1 MRVCQILSLKTARF
15 TAISAVIAGL
25 SLSSSSCSTTTRLAI
40 GQISPV
46 VYEGSESLQ
55 KEKNW
60 DFFRASAPSSLQLAE
75 MMLEKDPDNKE
86 LLALLTKGYASYAYV
101 ISDTL
106 ALAHRLEG
114 EDDSDY
120 HQQARVS
127 LAKALSYG
135 MRFMEESGVSY
146 EAIKNAANKN
156 ELASLLNEQF
166 DLDETIDKEALFFA
180 GIAWLQS
187 INYNMSQML
196 LTSQAGQAFSL
207 IEAVCNKD
215 PSFQNGMCPT
225 LRGVYYLSRPR
236 MLGGKPDTGKKLL
249 SQAMLTYPDNHMIP
263 VTLMEWYLVPA
274 GEKGAYVKL
283 RDQVLAKLKAWRKAT
298 YIPGESNSA
307 KGQRQRDLL
316 NLINAMAEKRLG
328 IIMSKESDLF

>member
-1 MRVCQILSLKTARF
+1 MRVCQIQSIFTARF
-15 TAISAVIAGL
+15 MQLLACLIGL
-25 SLSSSSCSTTTRLAI
+25 SLSACSTTTRLAI

-60 DFFRASAPSSLQLAE
+60 SFFRASAPSSLQLAE
-75 MMLEKDPDNKE
+75 MMVEKDPGNEE
-86 LLALLTKGYASYAYV
+86 LLALLVKGYASYAYV

-106 ALAHRLEG
+106 ALSYRLDG
-114 EDDSDY
+114 EDDSDF

-135 MRFMEESGVSY
+135 MRFMEEAGVSY
-146 EAIKNAANKN
+146 NDIKKAANENKT
-156 ELASLLNEQF
+156 SVLLEKHF
-166 DLDETIDKEALFFA
+166 DLDETIDKEALFFT

-207 IEAVCNKD
+207 IDSVCKKD
-215 PSFQNGMCPT
+215 PDFQNGMCPT

-236 MLGGKPDTGKKLL
+236 MLGGNPSQGRKLL
-249 SQAMLTYPDNHMIP
+249 REAMVTYPDNYMIP
-263 VTLMEWYLVPA
+263 VTLIEWYLVPA
-274 GEKGAYVKL
+274 GEKKAYHKL
-283 RDQVLAKLKAWRKAT
+283 RNDVLTKLKVWRKAT
-298 YIPGESNSA
+298 FIPGENRDTKSQLR
-307 KGQRQRDLL
+307 KDLL
-316 NLINAMAEKRLG
+316 NLINAMAEKRLS